1 MTDASSVAAPE
12 QAAAAGHGA
21 VEHRHAILF
30 G

>member
-1 MTDASSVAAPE
+1 MTDTATGAAPE
-12 QAAAAGHGA
+12 QAAVAGHDA